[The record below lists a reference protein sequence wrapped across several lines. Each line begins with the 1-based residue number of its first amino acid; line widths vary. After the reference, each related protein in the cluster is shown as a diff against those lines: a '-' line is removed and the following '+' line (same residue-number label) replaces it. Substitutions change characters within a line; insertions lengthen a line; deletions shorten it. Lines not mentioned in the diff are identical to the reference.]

1 MGLVKEETIKEY
13 IEENGEK
20 FVFCTEVKQYYY
32 DSEEDK
38 MYHKLEMEAL
48 GWNDSGQ
55 VKAMISGSLMPGSK
69 NPPVYTWFGS
79 YYKYTRSKIQNQ
91 LNKKKYFVICQ
102 SIHEETI
109 ASVDVFDTEE
119 EAMKFLKEDVTSTY
133 LEEIENSGNSEED
146 IDFELDDYSARLS
159 SCNDEYVWTWE
170 IIEKNDLR
178 NS

>member
-1 MGLVKEETIKEY
+1 
-13 IEENGEK
+13 
-20 FVFCTEVKQYYY
+20 
-32 DSEEDK
+32 
-38 MYHKLEMEAL
+38 
-48 GWNDSGQ
+48 
-55 VKAMISGSLMPGSK
+55 MISGSISQAVKIHLFILGLEAII
-69 NPPVYTWFGS
+69 
-79 YYKYTRSKIQNQ
+79 KYTRSKIQNQ

-119 EAMKFLKEDVTSTY
+119 EAMKFLEEDATSTY

-159 SCNDEYVWTWE
+159 SCNDEYVWTWK

>member
-1 MGLVKEETIKEY
+1 MRLVKEETIKKY
-13 IEENGEK
+13 IEENGEN
-20 FVFCTEVKQYYY
+20 FVFCTEIKQYHY
-32 DSEEDK
+32 DSEEEK
-38 MYHKLEMEAL
+38 LSHKSEMEEL

-79 YYKYTRSKIQNQ
+79 YYKYSRSKIQNQ

-119 EAMKFLKEDVTSTY
+119 EAMKFLEEDATSTY

>member
-1 MGLVKEETIKEY
+1 MKLVMEETTKKY
-13 IEENGEK
+13 LEENGEK
-20 FVFCTEVKQYYY
+20 FIFCTEIKQYHY
-32 DSEEDK
+32 DSEEEK
-38 MYHKLEMEAL
+38 LSHKSEMEEL

-79 YYKYTRSKIQNQ
+79 YYKYSRSKIQNQ

-119 EAMKFLKEDVTSTY
+119 EAMKFLEEDATSTY